1 MVRVRNEAVT
11 KVGALVL
18 KEIAGIKSKEAW
30 PLASLSV
37 ARGLFWFEGVL
48 EF

>member
-1 MVRVRNEAVT
+1 MYADFGEGSG
-11 KVGALVL
+11 KLPVGS
-18 KEIAGIKSKEAW
+18 IKSQATS